1 MGAFRGELSS
11 SAVVELLLSDC
22 EARADGASGEVTNHR
37 TELEH
42 VCAPEPVALMPL
54 PCRPAPGRHRRPRL
68 KRDGNAKRLGTAQ
81 LAGGGRPAAAVD
93 SQGTVIVNAD
103 SANSIVR

>member
-1 MGAFRGELSS
+1 
-11 SAVVELLLSDC
+11 
-22 EARADGASGEVTNHR
+22 
-37 TELEH
+37 
-42 VCAPEPVALMPL
+42 
-54 PCRPAPGRHRRPRL
+54 L